1 MSDYIA
7 PLRLDYVFQNVFA
20 GSPDVFTAI
29 FIGVFSILAGLFRMG
44 KLTYAMLLVLASI
57 LCYEWLGGGLYLIVI
72 FLGGLAI
79 FWVISKIIKE

>member
-7 PLRLDYVFQNVFA
+7 PLRLDYVFQNIFA

-29 FIGVFSILAGLFRMG
+29 FIGVFSILAGAFRMG
-44 KLTYAMLLVLASI
+44 KLTFVMLLALASI
-57 LCYEWLGGGLYLIVI
+57 LCYEWLGGGLYLIII